1 MKALNQQEKNFAL
14 NYLRDQKKN
23 AFKAAIDAGYAE
35 STAKDA
41 SKWLNPKDPKK
52 FKPKL
57 KEYLDEK
64 FAEIESKK
72 TADAKEV
79 LEYLTSVMRGEHTEQ
94 VLRLVGEGTQKI
106 DNIAVSEKD
115 RLKAAELIGKRYGLF
130 KENVDLNGVDTTL
143 NIKIDYGE
151 SESNGHK
158 DTG

>member
-1 MKALNQQEKNFAL
+1 MKAQEKDFAL
-14 NYLRDQKKN
+14 NYLKDPKRN
-23 AFKAAIDAGYAE
+23 AYKAAIDAGYAE

-52 FKPKL
+52 YKPYL
-57 KEYLDEK
+57 KEFVDEK
-64 FAEIESKK
+64 FAEIESEK

-79 LEYLTSVMRGEHTEQ
+79 MEYLTAVMRGEHTEQ

-130 KENVDLNGVDTTL
+130 KENVDLNGVVPVVICD
-143 NIKIDYGE
+143 DVE
-151 SESNGHK
+151 E
-158 DTG
+158 